1 MTSRKVTKILV
12 IVGPTAVGKSALAVW
27 LARMSFPNGN
37 SRGRARRFTGEI
49 VSADSRQVYRGLDV
63 GTGKLTKREMQKV
76 FHHLLDVASP
86 RRQFSVALY
95 VRKARRAIEGIARR
109 GKLPIVAGGT
119 GLYIDAL
126 LGSVSIP
133 EAPPKPALRKR
144 LAKKSATELFAML
157 RKLDPRRAKTI
168 DRHNTRRL
176 IRAIEIA
183 RVLGNVPVY
192 SNVLK
197 NNRVKTRATPQG
209 INPAGRTET
218 LRISAEYSCER
229 HSGLPQSQP
238 PKVDAMSTIN
248 IRPLYIGLVLPKKK
262 LQQKIAARLAVRMRS
277 GLIAEVKRLHG
288 QGLSWKRMEE
298 LGLEYRYVS
307 RYARGLMS
315 KEEMIE
321 KLKTEMYRYA
331 KRQMRWFKRHKDI
344 KWFTP
349 IERVKIEKRV
359 RDFLKA

>member
-1 MTSRKVTKILV
+1 
-12 IVGPTAVGKSALAVW
+12 
-27 LARMSFPNGN
+27 
-37 SRGRARRFTGEI
+37 
-49 VSADSRQVYRGLDV
+49 
-63 GTGKLTKREMQKV
+63 MQKV

-192 SNVLK
+192 SIYL
-197 NNRVKTRATPQG
+197 
-209 INPAGRTET
+209 
-218 LRISAEYSCER
+218 
-229 HSGLPQSQP
+229 SQ
-238 PKVDAMSTIN
+238 
-248 IRPLYIGLVLPKKK
+248 
-262 LQQKIAARLAVRMRS
+262 
-277 GLIAEVKRLHG
+277 
-288 QGLSWKRMEE
+288 
-298 LGLEYRYVS
+298 
-307 RYARGLMS
+307 
-315 KEEMIE
+315 
-321 KLKTEMYRYA
+321 
-331 KRQMRWFKRHKDI
+331 
-344 KWFTP
+344 
-349 IERVKIEKRV
+349 
-359 RDFLKA
+359 